1 MEEGL
6 SDMTEKLTH
15 VGDVGTGGGG
25 TPRQDGILL
34 PEDLLVDQLMV
45 RLDWASVGR
54 LARCCTRLRALTDD
68 DKLWHRLA
76 HAALGDACMRLTS
89 SSNWRRT
96 GKELCTLSNL
106 SWERKPKPDCPAV
119 WPSHLSALGARRGEP
134 RSSPKVWPRGRWGHT
149 VTVLDKDSFIIFGGE
164 CNGATNDVHVY
175 DCTNSEWRLV
185 RCEGKYPCARF
196 GHACVLYGHSTLLFG
211 GSGVLGAVC
220 AKCVCV
226 CCVCGV
232 LCAMVR
238 AARCRSTWLLC
249 HSETRAHAR
258 THTHRTHTHTH
269 NTCIC

>member
-1 MEEGL
+1 MTTAAEGHGLEEEL
-6 SDMTEKLTH
+6 SETTDKFTH
-15 VGDVGTGGGG
+15 TGDVGDVGGC
-25 TPRQDGILL
+25 TPRHEVIML

-96 GKELCTLSNL
+96 GKELCTLSHL
-106 SWERKPKPDCPAV
+106 SWENKPKPG
-119 WPSHLSALGARRGEP
+119 GARRGE
-134 RSSPKVWPRGRWGHT
+134 RRTSPKVWPRGRWGHT
-149 VTVLDKDSFIIFGGE
+149 VTVLDKDSFMIFGGE

-175 DCTNSEWRLV
+175 DCTKSEWRLV

-220 AKCVCV
+220 VKCVCV